1 MNILGQ
7 ALSLPMAGFLPGDL
21 SFAPC
26 DIPHARHSGSYMA
39 SLLCGGNLWPR
50 ELLTVCALSSLFSC
64 KGEVWCTTLSLN
76 GRGLRPALPPGM
88 G

>member
-50 ELLTVCALSSLFSC
+50 ELLTVRALSHVTPW
-64 KGEVWCTTLSLN
+64 G
-76 GRGLRPALPPGM
+76 GLLYSVVRVRSGVPHSA
-88 G
+88 